1 MDLKELKEVRLKELD
16 NKYKPI
22 IKAYNDNVD
31 IVNSITIDDTDT
43 IDIVICKL
51 YILTNNVSKTLKL
64 LSDSNYRINN
74 RKVNSTDISETLNSI
89 SKSENNSIKIFAKEQ
104 FLKNKKNAFPNLWKD
119 ILKSHL

>member
-16 NKYKPI
+16 NKFKPI

-89 SKSENNSIKIFAKEQ
+89 SKAETNPIKIFTKEQ
-104 FLKNKKNAFPNLWKD
+104 FLKNKKMSRRLT
-119 ILKSHL
+119 

>member
-1 MDLKELKEVRLKELD
+1 MDLKELKKVRLKELD
-16 NKYKPI
+16 NKFKPI
-22 IKAYNDNVD
+22 IKSYNDNVD
-31 IVNSITIDDTDT
+31 IVKSITIDDTDT

-89 SKSENNSIKIFAKEQ
+89 SKSENNPIKIFAKEQ
-104 FLKNKKNAFPNLWKD
+104 FLKNKKMSRRLT
-119 ILKSHL
+119 

>member
-31 IVNSITIDDTDT
+31 IVNSITIDNTDT

-89 SKSENNSIKIFAKEQ
+89 SKAETNPIKIFAKEQ
-104 FLKNKKNAFPNLWKD
+104 FLKNKKISRRLT
-119 ILKSHL
+119 